1 MQPDANFRLPPGYFL
16 SNPFQHAR
24 IFVEDSGAKFEC
36 ELIYRGEGINV
47 CSSCESWR
55 IKDVIAG
62 EKLISARQ
70 TIGIHLFTEMIDDT
84 RQCLPGVLG
93 CVTKAYLS
101 RSGPN
106 RERHRGR
113 PYTFISSR
121 RDPFIDHFAINRA
134 SRRLFPRATYP
145 LPRLPRRG
153 PPPSSIIA

>member
-1 MQPDANFRLPPGYFL
+1 MPTSVYR
-16 SNPFQHAR
+16 R
-24 IFVEDSGAKFEC
+24 IFPLLSVLTRTDLRRSGAKY

-47 CSSCESWR
+47 CSSSESWR
-55 IKDVIAG
+55 IKDAMAG

-106 RERHRGR
+106 RERHRGG

-121 RDPFIDHFAINRA
+121 HDPFIDHFAINRA

-145 LPRLPRRG
+145 LPRVLPSARRG